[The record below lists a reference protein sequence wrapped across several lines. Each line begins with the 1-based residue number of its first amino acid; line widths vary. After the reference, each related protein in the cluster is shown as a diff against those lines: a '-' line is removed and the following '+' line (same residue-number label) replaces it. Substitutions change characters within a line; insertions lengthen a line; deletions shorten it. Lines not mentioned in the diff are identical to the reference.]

1 MRAYNFNAGP
11 AALPLPVLEEAQREL
26 VDFQGTGMS
35 IMEHSHRGAAYD
47 KVHNEALSLMRELLS
62 VPASHEILFLQG
74 GASTQ
79 FAMVPMNFLRPGASA
94 DYVVTGQWGLKAF
107 EEAQRVGKPRL
118 AYDGLENGSYRRI
131 PTQVEYDANA
141 AYVHITSNN
150 TLEGTQYRE
159 FPHTTAP
166 LVADMCSD
174 LLWRPID
181 VSKFALIYAGAQK
194 NIGPSGVTVVIAA
207 KEFLAQARE
216 DLPNVLRYAIFAKE
230 NSLYN
235 TPPTFAIYLTRGV
248 LAWTK
253 AQGGLVAIEKRNRDK
268 AGLVYGAM
276 DVAPQLYSSPVAKAD
291 RSMMTVVFRL
301 PNADLEKAFLSGA
314 EATGMVGLKGH
325 RSTGGVRASLYN
337 AVPVAAAEALA
348 EYMGE
353 FARTHG

>member
-1 MRAYNFNAGP
+1 MRVFNFNAGP

-47 KVHNEALSLMRELLS
+47 RVHNEALSLMRELLA
-62 VPASHEILFLQG
+62 VPESHDILFLQG

-79 FAMVPMNFLRPGASA
+79 FAMVPLNFLRPGASA
-94 DYVVTGQWGLKAF
+94 DYVVTGGWGRKAF
-107 EEAQRVGKPRL
+107 EEAERVGKARL
-118 AYDGLENGSYRRI
+118 AYDGLDAGAYRSI
-131 PTQVEYDANA
+131 PERVDYDDRA

-150 TLEGTQYRE
+150 TLEGTQYHA
-159 FPHTTAP
+159 FPETRAP

-181 VSKFALIYAGAQK
+181 VSRFALIYAGAQK
-194 NIGPSGVTVVIAA
+194 NIGPSGISVVIVA
-207 KEFLAQARE
+207 KDFLAQART

-235 TPPTFAIYLTRGV
+235 TPPTFAVYLTRGV

-253 AQGGLVAIEKRNRDK
+253 HEGGLVAIEKRNREK
-268 AGLVYGAM
+268 AALVYAAM
-276 DVAPQLYSSPVAKAD
+276 DAAPALFSSPVEKTS
-291 RSMMTVVFRL
+291 RSIMTVVFRL
-301 PNADLEKAFLSGA
+301 PTAELEKEFLVGA
-314 EATGMVGLKGH
+314 EAAGMVGLKGH

-337 AVPVAAAEALA
+337 AVPLAAAEALA
-348 EYMGE
+348 QYMTE
-353 FARTHG
+353 FAGKRG